1 MNRYSQVARSSSP
14 RLAKPDGLRRTQT
27 DSDGLRRTQTD
38 SDGLRRTQTDSDG
51 LRRTQTDSDGL
62 RRTQTDSDG
71 LRRTQ
76 TDSDGLRR
84 TQTDSYG
91 LRRGEKY
98 WIFWRNLLL
107 KKHICSS
114 VGSLSIHCFKICDIQ
129 IKYGRSLHNSISWL
143 LRTFQGI

>member
-14 RLAKPDGLRRTQT
+14 RLAKPDGLRRSQT
-27 DSDGLRRTQTD
+27 VSDGLRRSQTV
-38 SDGLRRTQTDSDG
+38 SDGLRRSQTVSDG
-51 LRRTQTDSDGL
+51 LRRSQTVSDGL
-62 RRTQTDSDG
+62 RRSQTVSDG
-71 LRRTQ
+71 LRRSQ
-76 TDSDGLRR
+76 TVSDGLRR
-84 TQTDSYG
+84 SQTVSDG